1 MWKKNRA
8 AWHLK
13 QDIPGHKQGSHAP
26 MLPTKREALDV
37 TPEEDIPNGAFS
49 APHF

>member
-1 MWKKNRA
+1 
-8 AWHLK
+8 LK
-13 QDIPGHKQGSHAP
+13 EDIPVHKQGIHAL
-26 MLPTKREALDV
+26 MLSSKAEALDV